1 VDRGGAGVQQQ
12 RRRQTTATATT
23 LHSGLFFKDYGLSEW

>member
-1 VDRGGAGVQQQ
+1 VQQQ